1 MMKSYIYPYYY
12 FINEKAFRWIVI
24 VLLFMLYVYD
34 FVQRNYGFS
43 YSDEIIVGLLF
54 LCWTMKAKHKSKD
67 FYILLCI
74 FCVYLINSFIDP
86 HNVTVAIL
94 SDFIQ
99 QLKPFAAF
107 YCIYDLGIYLNARCR
122 RRLRRLCLLLVTI
135 MIPIGCLNIGGGNF
149 MNNLFGGHARFSS
162 LAVCLGTTYY
172 YFSNRNKHAL
182 WVCFMIYAVGL
193 FSTRSKMFG
202 FYAAAMIIFF
212 LWNIKNMKRIK
223 LVNVKNILLLVVLLV
238 GIFYAAREKILFYF
252 VDGYNATNMFARPLL
267 YVKALEI
274 LADFPFLGAGFGS
287 YATDASAQFY
297 SPLYYQYDLYL
308 NPEIGNGLFISDT
321 WFPVLA
327 QFGYVGVCL
336 YVLFWRSVLLK
347 AKAKYE
353 LMQNRSELR
362 IAILI
367 MVFIFIESVAD
378 STFTQ
383 NRGMYM
389 MMLLALSVRCTN
401 GDYDAAKCA

>member
-135 MIPIGCLNIGGGNF
+135 MIPIGCINIGG
-149 MNNLFGGHARFSS
+149 
-162 LAVCLGTTYY
+162 V
-172 YFSNRNKHAL
+172 
-182 WVCFMIYAVGL
+182 
-193 FSTRSKMFG
+193 
-202 FYAAAMIIFF
+202 
-212 LWNIKNMKRIK
+212 
-223 LVNVKNILLLVVLLV
+223 IL
-238 GIFYAAREKILFYF
+238 
-252 VDGYNATNMFARPLL
+252 
-267 YVKALEI
+267 
-274 LADFPFLGAGFGS
+274 
-287 YATDASAQFY
+287 
-297 SPLYYQYDLYL
+297 
-308 NPEIGNGLFISDT
+308 
-321 WFPVLA
+321 
-327 QFGYVGVCL
+327 
-336 YVLFWRSVLLK
+336 
-347 AKAKYE
+347 
-353 LMQNRSELR
+353 
-362 IAILI
+362 
-367 MVFIFIESVAD
+367 
-378 STFTQ
+378 
-383 NRGMYM
+383 
-389 MMLLALSVRCTN
+389 
-401 GDYDAAKCA
+401 

>member
-12 FINEKAFRWIVI
+12 FINKKAFYWIVI
-24 VLLFMLYVYD
+24 VLLFMLYTYD
-34 FVQRNYGFS
+34 HVQVNYGLS
-43 YSDEIIVGLLF
+43 YSDEIIMVFLF
-54 LCWTMKAKHKSKD
+54 LCWMMKAKHKSKE
-67 FYILLCI
+67 FSVLLCI

-99 QLKPFAAF
+99 QLKPFVAF
-107 YCIYDLGIYLNARCR
+107 YCIYDLGIYLNARWR
-122 RRLRRLCLLLVTI
+122 RRLRRLCVLLVI
-135 MIPIGCLNIGGGNF
+135 VMFPVGYINMGGGDL

-162 LAVCLGTTYY
+162 LAICLGTTYY

-182 WVCFMIYAVGL
+182 LVCFMIYSVGL

-202 FYAAAMIIFF
+202 FYAAVVIIFF
-212 LWNIKNMKRIK
+212 LWNIKNKKIK
-223 LVNVKNILLLVVLLV
+223 LVNLKNILILVVLLV
-238 GIFYAAREKILFYF
+238 GVCYAAREKIQFYF
-252 VDGYNATNMFARPLL
+252 VDGYNASNMFARPLL

-274 LADFPFLGAGFGS
+274 LEDFPFLGTGFGS

-297 SPLYYQYDLYL
+297 SPLYYQYGLYL
-308 NPEIGNGLFISDT
+308 SPEIGNGSFISDT

-327 QFGYVGVCL
+327 QFGYVGVFL
-336 YVLFWRSVLLK
+336 YALFWRCVFLK

-353 LMQNRSELR
+353 LMRNSSELK

-367 MVFIFIESVAD
+367 MVYMFIESVAD

-401 GDYDAAKCA
+401 VDCDTAQCA